1 MKKPKMIEEGVYKIP
16 LVLPKSL
23 EPQRDELEETLLL
36 AQRRLRAFAVRNGW
50 DSFVREKFA
59 DRAEIYDDKGAFDIA
74 FCRLGNVD
82 PSIELPRTYSAA
94 LEKAVF
100 IAVSPELYS
109 KNYPEGV
116 EEKSFEKLITHEIAH
131 RLHIRILEGDED
143 AMGPIWFYEGF
154 AIYAAGQFET
164 FSLDSTE
171 IWKIVR
177 STERES
183 YRKYGAVFR
192 YFLKM
197 VSIRELIEHAGKDDF
212 QEWLQQIEHK

>member
-1 MKKPKMIEEGVYKIP
+1 M
-16 LVLPKSL
+16 
-23 EPQRDELEETLLL
+23 
-36 AQRRLRAFAVRNGW
+36 
-50 DSFVREKFA
+50 
-59 DRAEIYDDKGAFDIA
+59 
-74 FCRLGNVD
+74 
-82 PSIELPRTYSAA
+82 
-94 LEKAVF
+94 
-100 IAVSPELYS
+100 
-109 KNYPEGV
+109 
-116 EEKSFEKLITHEIAH
+116 AH

>member
-1 MKKPKMIEEGVYKIP
+1 MKKPKMIEEGVYKIL
-16 LVLPKSL
+16 LVLAKSL

-50 DSFVREKFA
+50 DNFVRERFA

-94 LEKAVF
+94 LEKGVF

-116 EEKSFEKLITHEIAH
+116 
-131 RLHIRILEGDED
+131 ED

-177 STERES
+177 STER
-183 YRKYGAVFR
+183 K
-192 YFLKM
+192 L
-197 VSIRELIEHAGKDDF
+197 
-212 QEWLQQIEHK
+212 